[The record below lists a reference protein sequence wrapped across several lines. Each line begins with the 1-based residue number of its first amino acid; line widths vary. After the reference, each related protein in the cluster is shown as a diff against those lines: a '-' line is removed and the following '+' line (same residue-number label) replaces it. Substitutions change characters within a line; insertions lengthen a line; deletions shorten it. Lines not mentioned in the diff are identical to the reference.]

1 MATPTLTPNNVSRA
15 PGISNGCSKEEIIA
29 LARLLADAA
38 GVEDKTLA
46 ALRVKELPR
55 HELKGL
61 TPRGWLKRDAP
72 LPLTHRSPKVE
83 AVIGEP
89 AEFRPLGDNIPRL
102 RSGNSTTW
110 QRYSL
115 SSKTGKMCGETA
127 NKKPSNREYAGE
139 SSNYSTPRT

>member
-1 MATPTLTPNNVSRA
+1 MVCNVA
-15 PGISNGCSKEEIIA
+15 YSKTQPVPKDCEF
-29 LARLLADAA
+29 LA
-38 GVEDKTLA
+38 
-46 ALRVKELPR
+46 
-55 HELKGL
+55 
-61 TPRGWLKRDAP
+61 
-72 LPLTHRSPKVE
+72 VE

>member
-29 LARLLADAA
+29 LAKLLADAA

-89 AEFRPLGDNIPRL
+89 AEFPPLGDNIPRL
-102 RSGNSTTW
+102 RSGKAAKQGRCAANSE
-110 QRYSL
+110 Q
-115 SSKTGKMCGETA
+115 
-127 NKKPSNREYAGE
+127 KPSSREYAGE